1 MTENQHPDDP
11 RRPEDTGGDAVPG
24 EPARQ
29 GVEEGAPETGAA
41 GWPDQPSSAGWP
53 DHTPVTGTGHGSSA
67 YTPGA
72 DGAVP
77 GPYEQPSYGQPS
89 YGQDAGTQQAGAHG
103 QPQGAYGADAYGAGA
118 QHPGSYE
125 QQGPYGQPTGAD
137 GQQQPGAYGA
147 NGQPLGGYG
156 AYGQQPGAYVTGA
169 GAPGPASNGLVI
181 AALVCGVIALLL
193 SFMPF
198 IGLVSVLIGAAAIIT
213 GVLGLRRGQS
223 KGMSIAGIVTGA
235 LGLLIS
241 IAVTALTVAA
251 VSAAVQEGGS
261 ALSSIGASR
270 SSEANAPHEV
280 ELRATVDQG
289 DATVN
294 YWIGGSSSDQ
304 DITAEQISV
313 TDSVTGSET
322 LSISV
327 TEDLTDTGSQNV
339 TCEILVDGRSVAK
352 ETGTSSAHC
361 NAGYADY

>member
-1 MTENQHPDDP
+1 MTENQYPDDP

-72 DGAVP
+72 DGALP
-77 GPYEQPSYGQPS
+77 GPYEQPSYGQPP

-103 QPQGAYGADAYGAGA
+103 QPQGAYGADTYGAGA

-125 QQGPYGQPTGAD
+125 QQGPYGQPTGA
-137 GQQQPGAYGA
+137 Y
-147 NGQPLGGYG
+147 GQPLGGYG

-169 GAPGPASNGLVI
+169 GAPRPASNGLAI

-198 IGLVSVLIGAAAIIT
+198 IGLVSVVIGAAAIIT

-241 IAVTALTVAA
+241 IAATALTVAA

>member
-1 MTENQHPDDP
+1 VTENQHPDDP

-77 GPYEQPSYGQPS
+77 GPYGQRPYGQPP

-103 QPQGAYGADAYGAGA
+103 QPQGAYGADAYRPGA

-125 QQGPYGQPTGAD
+125 QQ
-137 GQQQPGAYGA
+137 PGF
-147 NGQPLGGYG
+147 
-156 AYGQQPGAYVTGA
+156 YVTGA
-169 GAPGPASNGLVI
+169 GAPRPASNGLAI
-181 AALVCGVIALLL
+181 AALVCGVIALLP
-193 SFMPF
+193 SFIPF
-198 IGLVSVLIGAAAIIT
+198 LGLVSVLIGAAAIIT

-241 IAVTALTVAA
+241 IAVTALTAAA
-251 VSAAVQEGGS
+251 VSAAVQEGGP
-261 ALSSIGASR
+261 ALSSVGASL

-294 YWIGGSSSDQ
+294 YSIGGSSSDQ

-327 TEDLTDTGSQNV
+327 TEDFTDTGSQNV

-352 ETGTSSAHC
+352 ETGTSSAYC
-361 NAGYADY
+361 NAGYGDY